1 MQIQDIFS
9 GKKEGATLLITGF
22 LFFSM
27 LSFVSAFSQNNLLF
41 YAPDSTLELRINL
54 SDTVSWQLQS
64 KGQMVVQR
72 GVIHLKLEPF
82 GDLGI
87 NSRLKTQK
95 QNLVD
100 ELVQVPVPYRKKQ
113 ILNKYRLVQ
122 LQMAEGWMLE
132 ARLYSN
138 GFAYRICL
146 QLPDSAKVISET
158 ARWTFAQTPEIW
170 YPHYDPRPD
179 VDAFHTSFEGQ
190 YRKAKLDT
198 FSTTR
203 ISYAPL
209 VATLTGNLSVLISDA
224 NLVGYPGMHLK
235 ASDGK
240 TLHGVFAA
248 YPEKERMVEGEFPA
262 WVVDK
267 RADYL
272 ARVEG
277 NQKLPFRAFLVAH
290 HPVDLPDNDLLYLLG
305 DPSKIN
311 DPSWILPGKG
321 TDEWICGINL
331 FNVPFKAGV
340 NTASYKYYIDFAKRF
355 GFDQI
360 MLDAGWS
367 NYKDLFDINPAVNMD
382 TLLAYAKAKGIR
394 LMLWTLSAT
403 LDKQLEPALAQF
415 QKWGIRHIMTDFM
428 DRDDQ
433 QMVSFY
439 HRVAEACARHQIA
452 VMFHGAYPPKGLN
465 RTWPNAITQEGV
477 MGAEWNIWSELAT
490 PSHNVALA
498 FTRMVAG
505 PLDYEPG
512 LLLNAQPDQFRP
524 IGKNPMSIGTRCHQ
538 LAMYV
543 VYDSPLQIF
552 SGNPSQ
558 GLLEPE
564 FMEILG
570 GIPVTWEET
579 RYLAGEIGSY
589 IVNAKRHGNDWY
601 LAGMNDLTE
610 REITLD
616 MSWLTVG
623 SYEWTRVED
632 GVNAASYGADYN
644 IQKQEWKNEKQ
655 WKVNMAPG
663 GGFLWKL
670 VKKE

>member
-1 MQIQDIFS
+1 
-9 GKKEGATLLITGF
+9 
-22 LFFSM
+22 
-27 LSFVSAFSQNNLLF
+27 
-41 YAPDSTLELRINL
+41 
-54 SDTVSWQLQS
+54 
-64 KGQMVVQR
+64 
-72 GVIHLKLEPF
+72 
-82 GDLGI
+82 
-87 NSRLKTQK
+87 
-95 QNLVD
+95 
-100 ELVQVPVPYRKKQ
+100 
-113 ILNKYRLVQ
+113 
-122 LQMAEGWMLE
+122 
-132 ARLYSN
+132 
-138 GFAYRICL
+138 
-146 QLPDSAKVISET
+146 
-158 ARWTFAQTPEIW
+158 
-170 YPHYDPRPD
+170 
-179 VDAFHTSFEGQ
+179 
-190 YRKAKLDT
+190 
-198 FSTTR
+198 
-203 ISYAPL
+203 
-209 VATLTGNLSVLISDA
+209 
-224 NLVGYPGMHLK
+224 
-235 ASDGK
+235 
-240 TLHGVFAA
+240 
-248 YPEKERMVEGEFPA
+248 
-262 WVVDK
+262 
-267 RADYL
+267 
-272 ARVEG
+272 
-277 NQKLPFRAFLVAH
+277 
-290 HPVDLPDNDLLYLLG
+290 
-305 DPSKIN
+305 
-311 DPSWILPGKG
+311 
-321 TDEWICGINL
+321 
-331 FNVPFKAGV
+331 
-340 NTASYKYYIDFAKRF
+340 
-355 GFDQI
+355 
-360 MLDAGWS
+360 
-367 NYKDLFDINPAVNMD
+367 
-382 TLLAYAKAKGIR
+382 
-394 LMLWTLSAT
+394 
-403 LDKQLEPALAQF
+403 
-415 QKWGIRHIMTDFM
+415 MTDFM

-439 HRVAEACARHQIA
+439 HRIAEACARHRIA

-538 LAMYV
+538 LAMFV

-644 IQKQEWKNEKQ
+644 IQKQEWKGDKTV
-655 WKVNMAPG
+655 KVTMAPG